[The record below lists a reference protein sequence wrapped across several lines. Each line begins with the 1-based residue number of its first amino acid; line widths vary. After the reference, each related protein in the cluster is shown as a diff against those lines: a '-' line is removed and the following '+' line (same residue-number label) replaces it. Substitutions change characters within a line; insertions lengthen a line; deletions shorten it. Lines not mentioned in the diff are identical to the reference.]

1 MDVIHIFLFSTREN
15 HMRNGASVNDEA
27 AYGLDSDYYLP
38 ILAGC
43 EIDLMPDAHSQ
54 KNLNGFLDL
63 NCMSFQGR

>member
-1 MDVIHIFLFSTREN
+1 
-15 HMRNGASVNDEA
+15 MRNGASVNDEA